1 VAELG
6 ARAGAQYQG
15 DGLSVVPTPE
25 GARLRCVFQRLEGQV
40 TREGLWLTSTV
51 EPRSG
56 EKFRVVARAVGREV
70 ALKSLPSQGSVTVTD
85 KLARYQRPALIE
97 EYSVSMDGV
106 RQDFV
111 VAERPAGDGPL
122 RVELDVTGAKAEAL
136 VNGARLTLDSSG
148 RKLVYAR
155 LHVVDAGGNTLTARM
170 KVTTE
175 AGLAVLVEDGGA
187 VYPVRI
193 DPTFSDAN
201 WVSMGGIPG
210 LSGTVSAAVLDGP
223 GNLYIGGS
231 FTIAG
236 DVFTT
241 NIAKWDGSAWSAL
254 GSGMDSTVSA
264 LAVSG
269 TSLYAGGVFLTA
281 GGKSAYGIAKWDGS
295 AWSAL
300 TPTLGSGLGM
310 YSWVY
315 ALAVSGTNLY
325 AGGRISTAGDNWA
338 NNIAKWD
345 GSAWSALGSGMN
357 DCVYALAVSG
367 TNLYAGGSFTN
378 AGGITAS
385 RIVKWNGSAWSALGS
400 GMNSEV
406 SALLASGTDLYAG
419 GSFTNAGGITANRIA
434 KWNGSAWSALGSG
447 MNSGVSAL
455 LATGTDLY
463 AGGSFTKA
471 GGNTAN
477 YFAKWDGSVW

>member
-1 VAELG
+1 
-6 ARAGAQYQG
+6 
-15 DGLSVVPTPE
+15 
-25 GARLRCVFQRLEGQV
+25 
-40 TREGLWLTSTV
+40 
-51 EPRSG
+51 
-56 EKFRVVARAVGREV
+56 
-70 ALKSLPSQGSVTVTD
+70 
-85 KLARYQRPALIE
+85 
-97 EYSVSMDGV
+97 M
-106 RQDFV
+106 
-111 VAERPAGDGPL
+111 
-122 RVELDVTGAKAEAL
+122 
-136 VNGARLTLDSSG
+136 N
-148 RKLVYAR
+148 
-155 LHVVDAGGNTLTARM
+155 
-170 KVTTE
+170 
-175 AGLAVLVEDGGA
+175 
-187 VYPVRI
+187 
-193 DPTFSDAN
+193 
-201 WVSMGGIPG
+201 
-210 LSGTVSAAVLDGP
+210 
-223 GNLYIGGS
+223 
-231 FTIAG
+231 
-236 DVFTT
+236 
-241 NIAKWDGSAWSAL
+241 
-254 GSGMDSTVSA
+254 STVSA

-400 GMNSEV
+400 GMNS
-406 SALLASGTDLYAG
+406 
-419 GSFTNAGGITANRIA
+419 
-434 KWNGSAWSALGSG
+434 
-447 MNSGVSAL
+447 GVSAL